1 MSFFRVS
8 NPVATPW
15 NLDDLGI
22 TIAASA
28 SNIVLSDQFT
38 AQELVRSADLEQSI
52 INGDLTVQIDYG
64 TGYTSVSAGD
74 YTNRDCLGAFL
85 NIYEITNENNNEDL
99 VDGSEVNS
107 SGSGGNPL
115 HIHDARYYT
124 ETELGNSTAGA
135 PGGGL
140 IGVDDTAWSSQF
152 NFDDVQEFI
161 DDFYTWLTSGAG
173 LHDLDYVYTN
183 DSDGIMN
190 VNGTTKPLN
199 LRSDDVN
206 DIIISRF
213 STPDAQDALRFD
225 VSADELLLGSAAVG
239 GLAQIDVRV
248 KTDLYVDGNIT
259 FVGTITDTTVDE
271 MNVTNANITLREGAA
286 TGADASIL
294 VERGSTGTDASL
306 LWDETADRWKAGL
319 DGSENTIA
327 LLELDEN
334 VTGVW
339 SFGGDD
345 DTEPDM
351 LLLEKDDATP
361 PASNLGTA
369 DEIPIAMFP
378 GGILGV
384 YDKSNS
390 RNKWLSV
397 MREHMTFSGR
407 NTKTN
412 KNEYLWIDRVN
423 SMQTGMRLL
432 RDATLVGLSIESK
445 DSDTYTLRIRKNN
458 SATNLASLA
467 VTGATGLQD
476 ITLNVDFSQGDEVQ
490 AYLESANNIEA
501 PVARCEFAYRI

>member
-15 NLDDLGI
+15 DLDDLGI

-64 TGYTSVSAGD
+64 TGYTSVAAGD

-107 SGSGGNPL
+107 SGPAGAAL

-135 PGGGL
+135 PGAGL
-140 IGVDDTAWSSQF
+140 IGADDTAWAADFTFS
-152 NFDDVQEFI
+152 DVQEFI
-161 DDFYTWLTSGAG
+161 DDLYTWLHGVG
-173 LHDLDYVYTN
+173 NDLDAVYSN

-190 VNGTTKPLN
+190 VDDSSKPLN

-225 VSADELLLGSAAVG
+225 VSADELLLGSLAVG
-239 GLAQIDVRV
+239 GLAQVDVRV
-248 KTDLYVDGNIT
+248 KSDLYVDGNIT

-271 MNVTNANITLREGAA
+271 MNVTNANIEMRTGAA
-286 TGADASIL
+286 TGADAHIS
-294 VERGSTGTDASL
+294 VERGSTGADASIR
-306 LWDETADRWKAGL
+306 WNETDDRWMAGL
-319 DGSENTIA
+319 EGTDYTIA
-327 LLELDEN
+327 LLELDED
-334 VTGVW
+334 VSGVW

-345 DTEPDM
+345 DTEPNF
-351 LLLEKDDATP
+351 LLLEKDDTTP
-361 PASNLGTA
+361 PASNLGA
-369 DEIPIAMFP
+369 VGEIPMAMFP

-390 RNKWLSV
+390 RDKWLSV
-397 MREHMTFSGR
+397 HREYMTFTGR
-407 NTKTN
+407 NTATN

-423 SMQTGMRLL
+423 SMQTGMRLM
-432 RDATLVGLSIESK
+432 RDSTLLGLSIESA

-458 SATNLASLA
+458 SATNLASLV

-476 ITLNVDFSQGDEVQ
+476 ITLDIDFNQGDEVQ

-501 PVARCEFAYRI
+501 PVARLEFAYRM

>member
-15 NLDDLGI
+15 DLTDLGI

-28 SNIVLSDQFT
+28 SNVVLSDQFT
-38 AQELVRSADLEQSI
+38 TQELVRSADLEQAI

-64 TGYTSVSAGD
+64 TGFTSVAAGD

-99 VDGSEVNS
+99 VDGSEVNT
-107 SGSGGNPL
+107 SGPAGAPL
-115 HIHDARYYT
+115 HVHDARYYT
-124 ETELGNSTAGA
+124 ETELGNDTAGA
-135 PGGGL
+135 PGAGL
-140 IGVDDTAWSSQF
+140 IGADDTAWAGDF
-152 NFDDVQEFI
+152 TFTDVQEFI
-161 DDFYTWLTSGAG
+161 DDLYTWLHGVG
-173 LHDLDYVYTN
+173 NDLDAVYTN

-190 VNGTTKPLN
+190 VNGSTKPLN

-225 VSADELLLGSAAVG
+225 VSADELILGSAAVG

-271 MNVTNANITLREGAA
+271 MNVTNADIRLRDGAA
-286 TGADASIL
+286 TGADANIF
-294 VERGSTGTDASL
+294 VERGSTGADASL
-306 LWDETADRWKAGL
+306 LWDETDDRWKAGL

-327 LLELDEN
+327 LLEVDED

-345 DTEPDM
+345 DTEPDF

-361 PASNLGTA
+361 PASNLGA
-369 DEIPIAMFP
+369 AGEIPMAMFP

-397 MREHMTFSGR
+397 HREYMTFTGR
-407 NTKTN
+407 NTATN

-423 SMQTGMRLL
+423 SMQAGMRLM
-432 RDATLVGLSIESK
+432 RDSTLLGLSVEAAVAG
-445 DSDTYTLRIRKNN
+445 TYTLRIRKNN
-458 SATNLASLA
+458 SVTNLASLV

-476 ITLNVDFSQGDEVQ
+476 ITLNVDFNQGDEVQ
-490 AYLESANNIEA
+490 AYLESSNNIET
-501 PVARCEFAYRI
+501 PVARLEFAYRI